1 METEIDEKITIC
13 PRSSQFSRPGSAS
26 LKPGPK
32 VNPFGNAKPREVIL
46 QEKGRDWRK
55 IDLDLEHRRID
66 RYYAVCPYMYPPS
79 VLVFHLSTL
88 KALFGSKVFLKYLSN
103 TTACQNIS
111 FK

>member
-55 IDLDLEHRRID
+55 IDLDKEHRRID
-66 RYYAVCPYMYPPS
+66 RYYAVCPYMYPYLCS
-79 VLVFHLSTL
+79 TYRHLRLCLV
-88 KALFGSKVFLKYLSN
+88 AKY
-103 TTACQNIS
+103 
-111 FK
+111 F

>member
-55 IDLDLEHRRID
+55 IDLDKEHRRID
-66 RYYAVCPYMYPPS
+66 RLETMKRGCWKKR
-79 VLVFHLSTL
+79 LT
-88 KALFGSKVFLKYLSN
+88 YLRW
-103 TTACQNIS
+103 T
-111 FK
+111 